1 MVASIL
7 FLRFFLT
14 ILVWEMADVVITT
27 DYDLLILITLTGS
40 LSISASF
47 FGIAGLLLHSRPIL
61 AIYAIVLW
69 PCFLSLAS
77 VGYVAYKRSTFA
89 LNHKLDSG
97 WSQWYTTQG
106 RLAIQNTLKCCG
118 YHDALHDAAF
128 SKQCYLRTTFPGCKG
143 ALYRFEKRY
152 LHVVWQATFSLV
164 PAHILNILVPLL
176 CANHITE
183 TFGEGIMPK
192 KYHLRP
198 VDVGADIRKIATSIQ
213 KLSPS
218 EAKAMK

>member
-1 MVASIL
+1 MVVSI
-7 FLRFFLT
+7 FVFSFFLT

-152 LHVVWQATFSLV
+152 LHVVWQAAFSLV